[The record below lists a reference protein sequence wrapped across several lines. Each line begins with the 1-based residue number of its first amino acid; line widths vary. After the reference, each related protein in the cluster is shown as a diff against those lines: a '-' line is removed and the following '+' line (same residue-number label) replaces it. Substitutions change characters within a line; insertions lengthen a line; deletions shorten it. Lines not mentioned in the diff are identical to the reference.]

1 MDITTAT
8 LDQYLEIG
16 AQIRAGRVDRNTLQR
31 FIEAP
36 DRYREDVGRFGRMWP
51 VTIDGNLNAGK
62 LIDLGKYGWK
72 NPDATAEHFPYVRKG
87 QTNVTLELYEFDDTV
102 TGSEAEQKIDA
113 DGYQLEESD
122 ALLTFGIKYP
132 IEQRRRP
139 VVCIGKNS
147 RWQHRDGL
155 VCVLCLGLDHSGRDL
170 NLYRFEEQF
179 NPRCQF
185 LVSRK

>member
-1 MDITTAT
+1 MDTTTAT

-51 VTIDGNLNAGK
+51 VTTDGNLNAGK

-72 NPDATAEHFPYVRKG
+72 NPDATAEHFPHIRKG
-87 QTNVTLELYEFDDTV
+87 QVNVNLERAEFDEAV
-102 TGSEAEQKIDA
+102 TGPEAEKWLEEN
-113 DGYQLEESD
+113 GYELEESD
-122 ALLTFGIKYP
+122 ALLAFGIKYP

-139 VVCIGKNS
+139 IVCIGKNS
-147 RWQHRDGL
+147 RWQGRDGS
-155 VCVLCLGLDHSGRDL
+155 VFVLCLYRGDSNRDL
-170 NLYRFEEQF
+170 DMCDFEEQF
-179 NPRCQF
+179 YPDCQF